1 MALVA
6 FGMAVARSS
15 IRPPSWGAVCIK
27 LTGRGGGGT
36 ILVDLRHKA
45 CREMAAGTIFTGADM
60 DTANPVWQGT
70 DASRFVAIELP
81 VPAQPKVRYR

>member
-1 MALVA
+1 
-6 FGMAVARSS
+6 
-15 IRPPSWGAVCIK
+15 
-27 LTGRGGGGT
+27 
-36 ILVDLRHKA
+36 
-45 CREMAAGTIFTGADM
+45 MAAGTIFTGADM